1 MKRDHCSKDA
11 ALKRINAQ
19 MPLEEKMR
27 RADVTIDNNGSLA
40 QTRLQV
46 AKLVER
52 VSQQK

>member
-1 MKRDHCSKDA
+1 MS
-11 ALKRINAQ
+11 
-19 MPLEEKMR
+19 LEEKMR
-27 RADVTIDNNGSLA
+27 RADVIIDNNGSLA